1 MGNVGQANP
10 IACAA
15 ALESAR
21 LLEGNPADGTSEHKD
36 EFRQGNTW
44 YDPDAFDGKGGV
56 RASFSESDVRDLSL
70 LPGVKG
76 VMSLGSVL
84 SVELKPNSP
93 PLQGSTSTSISSSND
108 AENSGTGTNGST
120 KNSRYYNSSSS
131 GVVVSLL
138 KSNNVYARP
147 LGNVVYLMPTPM
159 TPEIDRQRLIR
170 VTKR

>member
-1 MGNVGQANP
+1 MGNIGQANP

-21 LLEGNPADGTSEHKD
+21 LLEGNIADSTSEHKD

-44 YDPDAFDGKGGV
+44 FDPDAFDGKGGV
-56 RASFSESDVRDLSL
+56 RGSFLESDVRDLSL

-93 PLQGSTSTSISSSND
+93 PPQGLQSTSSSIDVES
-108 AENSGTGTNGST
+108 TGINGST
-120 KNSRYYNSSSS
+120 RNSRYYNSSSS

-159 TPEIDRQRLIR
+159 TPEVDRQRLIR